1 MKTLIALHFS
11 SLRLADNGT
20 LFREVFVLILPEWFE
35 VGLLKEVF
43 VAIVGGAT
51 TMTVVKT
58 REHIEN
64 SRLTREYPVAGNYLT
79 RFEDE
84 NRDGTRVWVTAPAA
98 LKQRGLSVTG
108 STRFD
113 KRVWIIDARIS
124 KDGYLTGTYKAQD
137 PYDKGFGNLFLR
149 IDSDSMT
156 GNWSGFDSQNK
167 KILSGQYVFRKKTQA
182 VFGPVA
188 KERIPSLLSIAEKQ
202 LGDSYI
208 KVEDFTD
215 PERLVYEAVSEKKA
229 IGFITGK
236 TFSPEDFQA
245 TLPKASEAISRRI
258 SVSRTIGMVGSI
270 AVESPSVGTGVG
282 YGLMGVLL
290 DEFDRKACETIL
302 MLGWKRK
309 GASRPEIAGLA
320 GRYGFEAVREFPEFW
335 KEESQK
341 LGYCCPS
348 CGDPPCLCD
357 AVLFVRHKAGK
368 VS

>member
-1 MKTLIALHFS
+1 MKTLIAFIFHHS
-11 SLRLADNGT
+11 DSLTLA
-20 LFREVFVLILPEWFE
+20 LFFGRFFVLILPEWFE
-35 VGLLKEVF
+35 LGLLKEIF

-64 SRLTREYPVAGNYLT
+64 SRLTREYPVAGSYIT

-84 NRDGTRVWVTAPAA
+84 AKEGTKVWVTAPAT

-108 STRFD
+108 STKFD

-149 IDSDSMT
+149 IDSDGMT

-167 KILSGQYVFRKKTQA
+167 RILSGQYVFRKKTEA
-182 VFGPVA
+182 TFGPVV
-188 KERIPSLLSIAEKQ
+188 KERIPALLSIAEKQ

-215 PERLVYEAVSEKKA
+215 PARLVYEAVSEKKA

-236 TFSPEDFQA
+236 TLSLEDFQA
-245 TLPKASEAISRRI
+245 TLPKASEALSRRI

-290 DEFDRKACETIL
+290 DELDRKSCETIL

-320 GRYGFEAVREFPEFW
+320 ERYGFEAVRDFPEYW
-335 KEESQK
+335 KDESQK
-341 LGYCCPS
+341 LGYRCPS

-357 AVLFVRHKAGK
+357 AVLFVRHKPCK